1 VRVCIVSPYDLSHEG
16 GVSRHVR
23 SLADALAARGVETRV
38 VGPASGVVPPGCD
51 GLRGVVPVRAN
62 GSVARIGLL
71 VPPRVTR
78 DYLAARRFDLV
89 HVHEPIVPGPGR
101 HALRFANVPLVAT
114 FHCNAEHELGLQKVL
129 RRVASAG
136 LSRIPMGIAVSREAK
151 RFARTI
157 YRGRI
162 AVIPN
167 GVDLSRF
174 EALAPA
180 RRAARAAGPLRVL
193 FVGRFGEP
201 RKGLSVLMD
210 AVALLRSQRR
220 EVVAE
225 VVGAGPVE
233 RFAARGERIGV
244 RFLGRLSDAELAAR
258 YRESDVFCAP
268 SLRGESFGMVL
279 VEAMAAGCP
288 VVASDIAGY
297 AEAARGAALLAAPG
311 DPGALA
317 VALWRAG
324 RDPLVRERLAVR
336 GRARAAALCWSR
348 VAARVLHIYR
358 VASAGGRRLE
368 VPVRPLAA
376 RTGSGA

>member
-1 VRVCIVSPYDLSHEG
+1 MRVCIVSPYDLSHEG
-16 GVSRHVR
+16 GVSRHAR
-23 SLADALAARGVETRV
+23 SLAAALEEQGVEARV

-51 GLRGVVPVRAN
+51 GLRGVVPVPAN

-71 VPPRVTR
+71 VPPRATR
-78 DYLAARRFDLV
+78 EYLGDHRFDLV

-101 HALRFANVPLVAT
+101 HLLRLAGVPVVAT
-114 FHCNAEHELGLQKVL
+114 FHCNAERELGLQRVL
-129 RRVASAG
+129 RRVAAGG
-136 LSRIPMGIAVSREAK
+136 LSRIAMGIAVSRQAK

-162 AVIPN
+162 AVVPN

-174 EALAPA
+174 EWAGPAAPPP
-180 RRAARAAGPLRVL
+180 RRETGPLRIL

-210 AVALLRSQRR
+210 AVTLLRAQGR
-220 EVVAE
+220 EATVE
-225 VVGAGPVE
+225 VVGAGPTE
-233 RFAARGERIGV
+233 RFAARAERIGV
-244 RFLGRLSDAELAAR
+244 RFLGRVSDEALAAA

-268 SLRGESFGMVL
+268 SLGGESFGMVL
-279 VEAMAAGCP
+279 VEAMASGCP
-288 VVASDIAGY
+288 VVASDIPGY

-317 VALWRAG
+317 VALWRA
-324 RDPLVRERLAVR
+324 RDPLTRERLASR

-348 VAARVLHIYR
+348 VAARVLHVYR
-358 VASAGGRRLE
+358 LAAGGKRLE
-368 VPVRPLAA
+368 LVSRPLAA
-376 RTGSGA
+376 RAGSVG